1 MYVQRGI
8 LEILNYKTLVMKK
21 TLLSLIL
28 LCGLAWACNNDKK
41 EEKSSTVDTTTKVA
55 PAPMPDTSHGDSTV
69 RGEQPIPPKSN

>member
-1 MYVQRGI
+1 
-8 LEILNYKTLVMKK
+8 MKK

-55 PAPMPDTSHGDSTV
+55 PVPMPPDTTHMGDTTGK
-69 RGEQPIPPKSN
+69 GEQAPPPKTN